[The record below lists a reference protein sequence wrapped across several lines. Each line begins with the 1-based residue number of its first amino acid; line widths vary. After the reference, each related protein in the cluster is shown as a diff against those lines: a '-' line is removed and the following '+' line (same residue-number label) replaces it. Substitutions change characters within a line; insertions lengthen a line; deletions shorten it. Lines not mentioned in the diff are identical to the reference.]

1 MAGHKILKGKCMLIE
16 RKVERYVEG
25 VISYIPSAQRGR
37 AARDVTD
44 MINDMISDYAA
55 GREPD
60 ILDAREVLRTLGSP
74 EEIAVTWMAADEER
88 KLEEEAEKKGRIS
101 AAMRKLPPVLTQRYV
116 SRMMTFFTV
125 LSVLFV
131 IVGLLGL
138 GTHVI
143 STMLPIFVGLI
154 LALVSMTG
162 RSVLIKLYS

>member
-1 MAGHKILKGKCMLIE
+1 MLIE